1 MPANCD
7 DELSEFD
14 ASASDTSVLLS
25 ANRSVNRPITLNAAA
40 SGVLPSFDIIFHALS
55 DGSIFVGVSSLSSV
69 KLCTEPASSSDDSS
83 SADPDR
89 FGRELVE
96 KTDSSSDSSDSTYV
110 ACAYRSLWVI
120 SLWVILF
127 SFFFCSLG
135 IHCKTLYVNRR
146 DLVGP

>member
-83 SADPDR
+83 SDDPDR

-120 SLWVILF
+120 SLWVIQVLF
-127 SFFFCSLG
+127 SFSFVL
-135 IHCKTLYVNRR
+135 
-146 DLVGP
+146 

>member
-1 MPANCD
+1 M
-7 DELSEFD
+7 L
-14 ASASDTSVLLS
+14 ASRRRAHRAWWGLRAKWPH
-25 ANRSVNRPITLNAAA
+25 ANRSVNRPITLNAAASA

-83 SADPDR
+83 SDDPDR

>member
-1 MPANCD
+1 MISSV
-7 DELSEFD
+7 LSGRSRPRARGIPTVLRGPVLWWAGARIASE
-14 ASASDTSVLLS
+14 SASSVVG
-25 ANRSVNRPITLNAAA
+25 ADRPITLNAAA

-83 SADPDR
+83 SDDPDR

-127 SFFFCSLG
+127 SFSFVL
-135 IHCKTLYVNRR
+135 
-146 DLVGP
+146 

>member
-1 MPANCD
+1 MPTNCD

-25 ANRSVNRPITLNAAA
+25 ANRSVNRPITLNAAASA

-83 SADPDR
+83 SDDPDR

-127 SFFFCSLG
+127 SFSFVL
-135 IHCKTLYVNRR
+135 
-146 DLVGP
+146 